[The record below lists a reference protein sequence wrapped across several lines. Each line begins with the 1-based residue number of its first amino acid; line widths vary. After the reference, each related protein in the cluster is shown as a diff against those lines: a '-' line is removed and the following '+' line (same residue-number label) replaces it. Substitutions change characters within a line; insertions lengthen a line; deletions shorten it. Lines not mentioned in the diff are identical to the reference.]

1 MRKTLLAM
9 TIAAFGMGSTAAIA
23 APAPQQAQQAQ
34 MQQQEQDVQVIS
46 DAMLEKFADAMSEVR
61 NISNKYAEEFQ
72 SAEDAEQAQSIQ
84 QQAQQEMVEAVN
96 DSGLSPEEYNT
107 IVQRVQ
113 QDEELRARLENF
125 TDAE

>member
-23 APAPQQAQQAQ
+23 AAPQQAE
-34 MQQQEQDVQVIS
+34 MQQQEQSAQVIS
-46 DAMLEKFADAMSEVR
+46 DAMLEKFVDAMANVR
-61 NISNKYAEEFQ
+61 DISDKYAEEFQ
-72 SAEDAEQAQSIQ
+72 SAEDAEQAQQIQ

-113 QDEELRARLENF
+113 QDEELRARLE
-125 TDAE
+125 EISE

>member
-34 MQQQEQDVQVIS
+34 MQQGQDVQVIS

-113 QDEELRARLENF
+113 QDEELRARLETF

>member
-23 APAPQQAQQAQ
+23 APAPQQAQ
-34 MQQQEQDVQVIS
+34 MQQQEQDVQVVS

-61 NISNKYAEEFQ
+61 SISNKYAEEFQ
-72 SAEDAEQAQSIQ
+72 SAEDAEQAQAIQ
-84 QQAQQEMVEAVN
+84 QKAQQEMVEAVN

-113 QDEELRARLENF
+113 QDEELRARLETF
-125 TDAE
+125 TE

>member
-23 APAPQQAQQAQ
+23 APAPQQAQ
-34 MQQQEQDVQVIS
+34 MQQGQDVQVIS

-113 QDEELRARLENF
+113 QDEELRARLETF

>member
-34 MQQQEQDVQVIS
+34 TQQQQDVQVIS

-61 NISNKYAEEFQ
+61 SISNKYAEEFQ

-84 QQAQQEMVEAVN
+84 QKAQQEMVEAVN

-113 QDEELRARLENF
+113 QDEELRARLETF
-125 TDAE
+125 TE